1 MSRPLPAWTLPRCA
15 RRAARRFSCRSPAQC
30 PCPDTPSACVAAET
44 LERPERDRLQSWLSL
59 PGYVSPCDYCRAPS
73 ECCDTLRDSGQ
84 KNQER
89 QTKTPKDRRTKSKL
103 FHTVFMIQRFCPTEN
118 DTGAISIL
126 FAKSSVLRKN
136 FSLSYFWHRDCEVE
150 RETGKGRTSTPPT
163 PDLNANRDRERV

>member
-1 MSRPLPAWTLPRCA
+1 MCPPCCPTIFLQIA
-15 RRAARRFSCRSPAQC
+15 SPIPC
-30 PCPDTPSACVAAET
+30 PCPYTPSACVAAET
-44 LERPERDRLQSWLSL
+44 LERPERDRPQSWLSL
-59 PGYVSPCDYCRAPS
+59 PGYASPCNYCRAPS
-73 ECCDTLRDSGQ
+73 EYCDTLRDSGQ

-136 FSLSYFWHRDCEVE
+136 FSLSYFWHRDCVVKWAD
-150 RETGKGRTSTPPT
+150 RIGTMSTSADTKSKCKPPSR
-163 PDLNANRDRERV
+163 LGV